1 MKIVKRQ
8 REKRQKA
15 PLDFILLA
23 SIFFLFGLG
32 LVTLY
37 SGSYSY
43 AENVLNNGFHF
54 ISRQFFFGLG
64 GVVVFCMAIFFNLEW
79 LRHKSVVLLVLLVT
93 LVLNIIPILWGE
105 KINGAYRWFPGAISF
120 QPSEIAKIVLP
131 FYLAHM
137 LDRQQERLD
146 NFMGVVLPLLIV
158 SALFIGVIM
167 FQNSF
172 AVATFLLVNIWLMLD
187 MAGIKKRYLAAIF
200 IFAVTAAAAMIV
212 MRPHRIARL
221 YYFFHPDEGML
232 TVNHQVT
239 QSIAAIVSGGLWG
252 KGLGQGGTLGVSEI
266 ESDFIFSSFAEEFGF
281 MGVLFFTCLF
291 TVFIVQGYLVA
302 YRADSVFRRLLA
314 FSYVTI
320 IVSQTFTNLAVII
333 RFIPTTGIPL
343 PFFSAGGS
351 SLITTFAICGM
362 IVNVSRF
369 SDAPLSL
376 RYSME
381 R

>member
-1 MKIVKRQ
+1 MKIVKQQ
-8 REKRQKA
+8 REKQQKT

-23 SIFFLFGLG
+23 SIIFLFGLG

-37 SGSYSY
+37 SGSYNY
-43 AENVLNNGFHF
+43 AENAMNNGLHF
-54 ISRQFFFGLG
+54 ISRQIFFGIA
-64 GVVVFCMAIFFNLEW
+64 GVVVFCLAIFFNLER
-79 LRHKSVVLLVLLVT
+79 LRHKAIVLLVLLVT
-93 LVLNIIPILWGE
+93 LILNIIPILWGE
-105 KINGAYRWFPGAISF
+105 RINGAYRWFPGAISF

-137 LDRQQERLD
+137 LDRQQEKLD

-158 SALFIGVIM
+158 SALFVCVIM

-172 AVATFLLVNIWLMLD
+172 AVAAFLSVNVWLILA

-200 IFAVTAAAAMIV
+200 IFAAIASAAMVV

-221 YYFFHPDEGML
+221 YYFLHPDEGAL
-232 TVNHQVT
+232 TVNHQVK
-239 QSIAAIVSGGLWG
+239 QSIAAVVSGGLWG
-252 KGLGQGGTLGVSEI
+252 KGLGQDGALNVSEI

-281 MGVLFFTCLF
+281 VGVLLFVCLF
-291 TVFIVQGYLVA
+291 SIFIVQGYLAA
-302 YRADSVFRRLLA
+302 YRTDNMFRKLLA

-320 IVSQTFTNLAVII
+320 ISSQTFINLAVII

-362 IVNVSRF
+362 IVNVSQF
-369 SDAPLSL
+369 SDAPLEL
-376 RYSME
+376 RYSMK

>member
-1 MKIVKRQ
+1 MKIVKQ
-8 REKRQKA
+8 QKEKERKA
-15 PLDFILLA
+15 PLDFVLLA
-23 SIFFLFGLG
+23 SVIFLCGLG

-43 AENVLNNGFHF
+43 AENTLNNGLHF
-54 ISRQFFFGLG
+54 IRRQLFFGLG
-64 GVVVFCMAIFFNLEW
+64 GMSVFCLAFFFNLER
-79 LRHKSVVLLVLLVT
+79 LRYKAIVLLALLVT
-93 LVLNIIPILWGE
+93 LVLNIIPVVWGE
-105 KINGAYRWFPGAISF
+105 RINGAYRWFPGTISF

-137 LDRQQERLD
+137 LDRQKERLD
-146 NFMGVVLPLLIV
+146 NFMGVILPLLIV
-158 SALFIGVIM
+158 STLFIGVIVL
-167 FQNSF
+167 QNSF
-172 AVATFLLVNIWLMLD
+172 AVAAFLSVNVWLILD

-200 IFAVTAAAAMIV
+200 IFAVIVAAAMVV

-221 YYFFHPDEGML
+221 YYFFYPDEGAL
-232 TVNHQVT
+232 TVNYQVK
-239 QSIAAIVSGGLWG
+239 QSVAAVVSGGFWG
-252 KGLGQGGTLGVSEI
+252 KGLGQGDTLDVSEI

-281 MGVLFFTCLF
+281 VGILLFVCLLS
-291 TVFIVQGYLVA
+291 VFIVQGYLAA
-302 YRADSVFRRLLA
+302 YRADSMFRRLLA

-320 IVSQTFTNLAVII
+320 IAFQTFINLAVTI

-362 IVNVSRF
+362 ILNVSQF
-369 SDAPLSL
+369 SVAPLEL
-376 RYSME
+376 RYSMK